1 MLGCKPSPNG
11 EASSIPRISD
21 QPFSLKIIPAPVVI
35 SELHF
40 TLFLNF
46 YLKPSSSW
54 ISDLEKKNPHKV
66 LRDLLLFAPP
76 PPMSHYLW
84 SLVPC
89 LPSHSTPATP
99 NRRPQACSHLGG
111 YALAVFSTQEAPSL
125 EIHGL
130 VPPPPSS
137 FSLNVSFSGLPWII
151 YLNLKLPITLHPSFP
166 LSFSSWY
173 LAPPKLLDILD
184 VCWLAYSLSP
194 STSI

>member
-76 PPMSHYLW
+76 PPTYESLSLIPCPMS
-84 SLVPC
+84 SLT
-89 LPSHSTPATP
+89 LHSSHTEPAPPGMFSPWGLCTRCFLYP
-99 NRRPQACSHLGG
+99 GGSFPGDPWACSSTSFKFFLKCKLLRSSLNYLFKFEAAHHPSSQFPAFFFFVILSTTQTSRHLRC
-111 YALAVFSTQEAPSL
+111 LLTCL
-125 EIHGL
+125 L
-130 VPPPPSS
+130 S
-137 FSLNVSFSGLPWII
+137 FSL
-151 YLNLKLPITLHPSFP
+151 H
-166 LSFSSWY
+166 
-173 LAPPKLLDILD
+173 
-184 VCWLAYSLSP
+184 
-194 STSI
+194 